1 MWIDAWGCFEERDSK
16 LGLKEKRV
24 KENLNISCI
33 YPLNSY
39 TSKLKNVFKVIN
51 CYNCVFWWRNYIAM
65 IMWN

>member
-33 YPLNSY
+33 YLLNFY
-39 TSKLKNVFKVIN
+39 PSKLKNVFQVIN